1 MHTAAVVNH
10 SVRVGV
16 SKLYDNSGKLTGK
29 KNTVNGKLTKL
40 TKFSMEIKSH
50 WALLFMVAR
59 FI

>member
-50 WALLFMVAR
+50 
-59 FI
+59 